1 MDRSGLDVSRGK
13 RDDLVEGPILL
24 ACSAVTGLYAL
35 WQQKYQ
41 QGRIR
46 LPDQR
51 PWSDQP
57 LGAIVRTTHL
67 VLITLVLGL
76 LISISNLVAVLVLL
90 IKQEVRLHM
99 DVGG

>member
-1 MDRSGLDVSRGK
+1 M
-13 RDDLVEGPILL
+13 
-24 ACSAVTGLYAL
+24 
-35 WQQKYQ
+35 
-41 QGRIR
+41 
-46 LPDQR
+46 PDQR

-90 IKQEVRLHM
+90 IKQEGKFALCMHTVRLHM